1 MKSKQQPAV
10 TGIEGARV
18 GIDIGRVIMAPT
30 DAEGRADTSF
40 LHGSETDA
48 METPPCDDA
57 FRVIAEL
64 VRRTKGNVWLV
75 SKAGPRIQK
84 LTLAW
89 LVHWK
94 FHATT
99 GVGPEQVRFCRER
112 RDKAVHARQLR
123 LTHFVDDRLDVLEHL
138 RGKVERLYL
147 FGHQPVRNPRPN
159 WPTEVLTWLDVE
171 RELVPVQ
178 ANCA

>member
-1 MKSKQQPAV
+1 MKPKQQPAMP
-10 TGIEGARV
+10 GIEGARV

-40 LHGSETDA
+40 LHGSDAEA
-48 METPPCDDA
+48 METPPCENA
-57 FRVIAEL
+57 FRVISEL
-64 VRRTKGNVWLV
+64 VRRTRGNVWLV

-84 LTLAW
+84 LSLAW

-94 FHATT
+94 FYATT
-99 GVGPEQVRFCRER
+99 GVAPEQVRFCRER
-112 RDKAVHARQLR
+112 RDKAIHARQLR

-147 FGHQPVRNPRPN
+147 FGHQPVRKPRPT

-178 ANCA
+178 ARSA